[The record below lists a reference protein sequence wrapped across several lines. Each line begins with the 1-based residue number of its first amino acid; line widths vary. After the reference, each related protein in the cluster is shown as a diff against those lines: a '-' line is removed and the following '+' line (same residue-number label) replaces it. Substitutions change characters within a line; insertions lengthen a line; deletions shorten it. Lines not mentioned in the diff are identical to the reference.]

1 MTPIEEHIAFC
12 ATCQR
17 RMEFM
22 NRTGTEVSLIA
33 NELGLTAEETIRT
46 LLTLCHNLAEQ
57 NDRVDVL
64 INHMEITAH
73 VIEERSRC

>member
-1 MTPIEEHIAFC
+1 MTPAEEHIAFC

-22 NRTGTEVSLIA
+22 NRVGTEAFLIS

-46 LLTLCHNLAEQ
+46 LVTLCHNLAEQ
-57 NDRVDVL
+57 NNEVDVL
-64 INHMEITAH
+64 INHMAITMH